1 MNRTATTRRKRMDS
15 FKIESVR
22 IKTTSEKAFRFIAD
36 ARNLPKWTH
45 AFKEV
50 LNGKAR
56 MATPAG
62 AVDVELEVK
71 ASASEGTIDWH
82 VTFPDGSVA
91 TAYSRVVPESAQ
103 DSVYSFILMAP
114 PVPLEQLEGTLN
126 QQAHILREE
135 LTKLNAI
142 LTEARA
148 TI

>member
-1 MNRTATTRRKRMDS
+1 M
-15 FKIESVR
+15 
-22 IKTTSEKAFRFIAD
+22 
-36 ARNLPKWTH
+36 
-45 AFKEV
+45 
-50 LNGKAR
+50 
-56 MATPAG
+56 
-62 AVDVELEVK
+62 DVELEVK